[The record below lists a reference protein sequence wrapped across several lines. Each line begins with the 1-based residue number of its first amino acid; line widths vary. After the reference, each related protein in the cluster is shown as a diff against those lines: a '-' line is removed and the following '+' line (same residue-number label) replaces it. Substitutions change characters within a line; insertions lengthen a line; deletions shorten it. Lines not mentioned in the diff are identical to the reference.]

1 MRAECGRKRSE
12 NKGTHFNEAP
22 PGSVAL
28 GRGSREATPHHFGG
42 GGRGGFHAL
51 RLGRTSNGCLGLM
64 DSGLRSLQPSLPM
77 ASPRTSFPPSHSTS
91 GLTSRRP

>member
-28 GRGSREATPHHFGG
+28 GRGSREATPHHFGAG
-42 GGRGGFHAL
+42 GAV
-51 RLGRTSNGCLGLM
+51 
-64 DSGLRSLQPSLPM
+64 DSLL
-77 ASPRTSFPPSHSTS
+77 
-91 GLTSRRP
+91 

>member
-42 GGRGGFHAL
+42 GARWIPCFKIGQDIQWMSWPH
-51 RLGRTSNGCLGLM
+51 
-64 DSGLRSLQPSLPM
+64 GLRAQITPAFL
-77 ASPRTSFPPSHSTS
+77 AH
-91 GLTSRRP
+91 GLT